1 MLSASQHHK
10 CLARAP
16 RPGSALPD
24 LLLLAPPALGHGFSP
39 DKNLSCP
46 TAGLD
51 LQDLSPGHVVLLLIP
66 MHGQVIT
73 AGRDFASSHAV
84 LIPGPS
90 TQGQGRSWT
99 CPRPIWQKRE
109 GQANQLTVEI
119 IAICLS
125 DTNPTHPAQAP
136 GFPVDNACLPRTQ
149 APLLRFSDFPSR
161 PTKRDT
167 QVTTRQPAGTYIRRF
182 SCNPVLM
189 RL

>member
-1 MLSASQHHK
+1 MLSASQHRK

-46 TAGLD
+46 TAGPD
-51 LQDLSPGHVVLLLIP
+51 LQDLSPGHVVLLLIL

-136 GFPVDNACLPRTQ
+136 GLPVDNACLPRTQ
-149 APLLRFSDFPSR
+149 APLLHFSDFPSR